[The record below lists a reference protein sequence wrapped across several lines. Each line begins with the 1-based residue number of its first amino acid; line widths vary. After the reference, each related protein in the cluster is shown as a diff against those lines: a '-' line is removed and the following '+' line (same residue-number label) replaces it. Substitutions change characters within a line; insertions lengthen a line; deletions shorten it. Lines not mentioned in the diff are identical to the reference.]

1 MTKSLDYKKGYRDAI
16 QFAISEIN
24 ELVEEFIIDE
34 KVADKLTKNLK
45 TITGKVLS
53 ND

>member
-24 ELVEEFIIDE
+24 ELVEEFLIDE
-34 KVADKLTKNLK
+34 KN
-45 TITGKVLS
+45 G
-53 ND
+53 

>member
-1 MTKSLDYKKGYRDAI
+1 MTKSLDYKKGYRDAM

-24 ELVEEFIIDE
+24 ELVEEFLIDE

-45 TITGKVLS
+45 TITEKVLVK
-53 ND
+53 